1 MDVVKRFDGFFVDE
15 IEAAQEKLNI
25 EVSPHSKLYLLH
37 LLKHLSENRDFFYTE
52 VVQEK
57 PLGIVIMEALH
68 KNLFERAR
76 DLKAVGDLSLIF
88 SGLYPEYLTR
98 RTVDID
104 YFIQIGRRS
113 YSLLSETYGP
123 YRTKRDICNLYSMLV
138 AEFISLIE
146 ILTEISGE
154 LNFMDEGNISRAL
167 SRWHS
172 TRVRRYLEILNRH
185 KIVPMEPPE
194 EY

>member
-1 MDVVKRFDGFFVDE
+1 MDVVRKFDGFFVDE
-15 IEAAQEKLNI
+15 IEAAQEKLCI

-37 LLKHLSENRDFFYTE
+37 LLKHLSESRDFFYSD

-68 KNLFERAR
+68 KDIFERTR

-88 SGLYPEYLTR
+88 SGLYPEHLTR

-104 YFIQIGRRS
+104 YFIEIGRRS

-123 YRTKRDICNLYSMLV
+123 YRTKQELRNLYSILV
-138 AEFISLIE
+138 AEFFSLIE

-154 LNFMDEGNISRAL
+154 LNFMDECNLARAL
-167 SRWHS
+167 SRWQS
-172 TRVRRYLEILNRH
+172 TKIRRYLEILDRH
-185 KIVPMEPPE
+185 GITPL
-194 EY
+194 